1 LGRAAL
7 KAGRVPVKKRTKLP
21 DDMPTYAVGHPIK
34 LAALIALH
42 EKDQSAVEI
51 ADRLGVDVRW
61 VTNHLRDLY
70 DAGCIEFVG
79 YKAGTRNIKRAVYR
93 AIARPLIDDET
104 HRAMSQMER
113 RASAGV
119 VVQWIT
125 AECLASYRSGK
136 IDQDDDV
143 CLISDEPNLDTEG
156 RQELRKLF
164 TAVYDGEL
172 DALEAAKSIQA
183 IEGRA
188 ANRMAESGEK
198 GTTMFVAMMAFERGS
213 SNVGDLS
220 GFKR

>member
-51 ADRLGVDVRW
+51 ADRLGIDVRW

-79 YKAGTRNIKRAVYR
+79 YRAGTTNIPRAVYR
-93 AIARPLIDDET
+93 AIARPLIDDEAY
-104 HRAMSQMER
+104 RAMSQMER
-113 RASAGV
+113 RATAGV

-143 CLISDEPNLDTEG
+143 CLISDEPSLDAEG
-156 RQELRKLF
+156 KQELRELF
-164 TAVYDGEL
+164 IAVYEGEI
-172 DALEAAKSIQA
+172 DALEVAKSIQA

-188 ANRMAESGEK
+188 ANRMTESGEE
-198 GTTMFVAMMAFERGS
+198 GTAMFVALMAFERGS

-220 GFKR
+220 GFQR

>member
-1 LGRAAL
+1 LGRVAL

-79 YKAGTRNIKRAVYR
+79 HKAGKRNIKRAVYR

-113 RASAGV
+113 RASASV

-125 AECLASYRSGK
+125 AECLASYRTGK

-143 CLISDEPNLDTEG
+143 CLISDEPNLDATG
-156 RQELRKLF
+156 REELRVLF

-188 ANRMAESGEK
+188 ANRMAKSDEK
-198 GTTMFVAMMAFERGS
+198 GTTMFVALMAFERGS
-213 SNVGDLS
+213 SNVGDPS
-220 GFKR
+220 SFQR

>member
-1 LGRAAL
+1 MGRAAL

-34 LAALIALH
+34 LATLIALH

-51 ADRLGVDVRW
+51 ADRLGVDVRL

-79 YKAGTRNIKRAVYR
+79 YRAGTNNIPRAVYR

-104 HRAMSQMER
+104 HRAMSQTER

-119 VVQWIT
+119 VVQWVT
-125 AECLASYRSGK
+125 AECFASYRSGK

-156 RQELRKLF
+156 RQELRKLL
-164 TAVYDGEL
+164 TAIYDGEL
-172 DALEAAKSIQA
+172 DSLEAAKSIQA

-198 GTTMFVAMMAFERGS
+198 PTTMFVALMAFERGS
-213 SNVGDLS
+213 SSIGDLS
-220 GFKR
+220 NFQR

>member
-1 LGRAAL
+1 MGRAAL

-34 LAALIALH
+34 LTALIALH
-42 EKDQSAVEI
+42 ERDQSAVEI

-119 VVQWIT
+119 LVQWIT
-125 AECLASYRSGK
+125 AECSPRIGME
-136 IDQDDDV
+136 DR
-143 CLISDEPNLDTEG
+143 PG
-156 RQELRKLF
+156 R
-164 TAVYDGEL
+164 
-172 DALEAAKSIQA
+172 
-183 IEGRA
+183 
-188 ANRMAESGEK
+188 
-198 GTTMFVAMMAFERGS
+198 
-213 SNVGDLS
+213 
-220 GFKR
+220 

>member
-7 KAGRVPVKKRTKLP
+7 KAGRVPAKKRTKLP
-21 DDMPTYAVGHPIK
+21 ADMPTYAVGHPIK

-42 EKDQSAVEI
+42 EKDQSAIEI

-61 VTNHLRDLY
+61 VTNHLHDLF

-79 YKAGTRNIKRAVYR
+79 RKAGKRNIKRAVYR

-104 HRAMSQMER
+104 HRAMSRMER
-113 RASAGV
+113 RESAGV

-136 IDQDDDV
+136 IDQDDDA

-156 RQELRKLF
+156 KRELREVL

-172 DALEAAKSIQA
+172 DALEAANTVQA

-198 GTTMFVAMMAFERGS
+198 GTTMFVALMAFERGS
-213 SNVGDLS
+213 SDAGDLS
-220 GFKR
+220 SFRR

>member
-7 KAGRVPVKKRTKLP
+7 KVGRVPVKKRTKLP
-21 DDMPTYAVGHPIK
+21 DDMPTYAVAHPIK

-51 ADRLGVDVRW
+51 ADRLGIDVRW

-93 AIARPLIDDET
+93 AISRPLIDDET

-125 AECLASYRSGK
+125 AECLGSYRSGK

-143 CLISDEPNLDTEG
+143 CLISDEPNLDAEG
-156 RQELRKLF
+156 KQELRRLL
-164 TAVYDGEL
+164 TAVYDGDIDVLE
-172 DALEAAKSIQA
+172 ALENVQA

-188 ANRMAESGEK
+188 ANRMAKSGEK
-198 GTTMFVAMMAFERGS
+198 GTAMFVALMAFERGS
-213 SNVGDLS
+213 SNAGDLS
-220 GFKR
+220 GVQR

>member
-1 LGRAAL
+1 
-7 KAGRVPVKKRTKLP
+7 VPEKKRTKLP

-51 ADRLGVDVRW
+51 AERLGVDVRW

-79 YKAGTRNIKRAVYR
+79 YKAGRRNIKRAVYR
-93 AIARPLIDDET
+93 AIARPLVDDET
-104 HRAMSQMER
+104 HRAMSPMER

-119 VVQWIT
+119 VVQWVT

-143 CLISDEPNLDTEG
+143 CLISDEPNLDAEG
-156 RQELRKLF
+156 RQEMRMLL
-164 TAVYDGEL
+164 TAVYDGDI
-172 DALEAAKSIQA
+172 DAVEAAKSIQA

-188 ANRMAESGEK
+188 ANRMAKSGEK
-198 GTTMFVAMMAFERGS
+198 GTTMFVALMAFERGS
-213 SNVGDLS
+213 SNLGDLS
-220 GFKR
+220 IGSTISNQ

>member
-1 LGRAAL
+1 M
-7 KAGRVPVKKRTKLP
+7 KSRTKLP
-21 DDMPTYAVGHPIK
+21 DDMPAYAVCHPIK

-70 DAGCIEFVG
+70 EAGCIEFVG

-93 AIARPLIDDET
+93 AISRPVVDDET
-104 HRAMSQMER
+104 FRNMSQMER

-136 IDQDDDV
+136 IDQDDNV

-156 RQELRKLF
+156 RQELNRLLTSVYNGEVEASEV
-164 TAVYDGEL
+164 TA
-172 DALEAAKSIQA
+172 SIQE
-183 IEGRA
+183 IESRA
-188 ANRMAESGEK
+188 ANRMAESREK
-198 GTTMFVAMMAFERGS
+198 GKTMFVALVAFERGS
-213 SNVGDLS
+213 SDIGDLS
-220 GFKR
+220 GFQR